1 MFTLIFGPNESS
13 EREMAV
19 VVDNVNVITHCKGIT
34 RRRAR
39 AASNPKD
46 KMVAEGKCCFLL

>member
-13 EREMAV
+13 EREMAA
-19 VVDNVNVITHCKGIT
+19 DNVNVITHCKGIT